1 MDHATL
7 SSLARTL
14 GSLLEP
20 LTGQVYFSPE
30 CHMNYVA
37 LGFDASPGNANG
49 VALPDGPAYFT
60 SRGSVMGQVPGE
72 VIAAAFAVFNPEV
85 VVPCVTMGWSRTDAA
100 TICAGRDAG
109 AIAQLVRLLGE
120 APKGIERVNELL
132 ARAVAPLRPEGRP
145 LYAGL
150 RSLAMPD
157 SPIGTM
163 WRMGDMLRE
172 FRGDSH
178 TAAWISAGVNAT
190 EIGLLS
196 EMYWGLPMRSYSRT
210 RAWTDGQFD
219 ASVES
224 LQSRGLV
231 TTDGFTDAG
240 RALRESIE
248 VATDAQMAGAI
259 AALGDDIDELFTI
272 LAPWGT
278 TVRAG
283 FGYLSSGPHDLAD
296 QASRLSS
303 VRSAHPSSAASYD
316 TELA

>member
-1 MDHATL
+1 ML
-7 SSLARTL
+7 SALARTL
-14 GSLLEP
+14 GSVLEP

-30 CHMNYVA
+30 CHANYVV

-60 SRGSVMGQVPGE
+60 SRGSVMGQVSGE
-72 VIAAAFAVFNPEV
+72 VVAAAFAVFNPEV
-85 VVPCVTMGWSRTDAA
+85 VVPCVSIGWNRTDAA
-100 TICAGRDAG
+100 TICAARDAG

-120 APKGIERVNELL
+120 APTGIVRVNELL
-132 ARAVAPLRPEGRP
+132 ARAVEPLRPEGRP

-157 SPIGTM
+157 TPIGAM

-219 ASVES
+219 ASVQS
-224 LQSRGLV
+224 LQARGLV
-231 TTDGFTDAG
+231 TNDGLTDAG

-248 VATDAQMAGAI
+248 VATDAQMAAAI
-259 AALGDDIDELFTI
+259 AALGDDIDELFAI
-272 LAPWGT
+272 LAPWGA
-278 TVRAG
+278 TVRTG

-296 QASRLSS
+296 QASRMAP
-303 VRSAHPSSAASYD
+303 R
-316 TELA
+316 TESP

>member
-1 MDHATL
+1 MDHAAL
-7 SSLARTL
+7 STRARTL

-30 CHMNYVA
+30 CHANYVA
-37 LGFDASPGNANG
+37 LGFDASPGKANG

-72 VIAAAFAVFNPEV
+72 VVAAAFAVFNPEV
-85 VVPCVTMGWSRTDAA
+85 VVPCVAMGWSRTDAA
-100 TICAGRDAG
+100 TICAARDAG

-120 APKGIERVNELL
+120 APAGIARVNELL
-132 ARAVAPLRPEGRP
+132 ARAVEPLRPEGRP

-150 RSLAMPD
+150 RSLALPD
-157 SPIGTM
+157 SPIGAM

-178 TAAWISAGVNAT
+178 TAAWISAAINAT

-219 ASVES
+219 ASIES

-231 TTDGFTDAG
+231 TAEGFTDKG

-248 VATDAQMAGAI
+248 DITDAQMAGPI
-259 AALGDDIDELFTI
+259 AALGDDIDELFAI
-272 LAPWGT
+272 LTPWGA

-296 QASRLSS
+296 QASRMAPRPQS
-303 VRSAHPSSAASYD
+303 P
-316 TELA
+316 